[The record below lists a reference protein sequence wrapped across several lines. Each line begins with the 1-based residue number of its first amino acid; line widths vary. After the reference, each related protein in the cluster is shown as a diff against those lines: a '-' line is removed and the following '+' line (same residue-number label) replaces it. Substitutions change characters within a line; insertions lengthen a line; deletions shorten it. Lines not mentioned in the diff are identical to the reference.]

1 VSDNSK
7 RIGPDT
13 EFWHQL
19 NAGKFM
25 IQRSRST
32 GQYVFYPRMRAPG
45 SGADDLEWVEASGAG
60 EVHAVT
66 IIPRKPERGGTYN
79 IALVEL
85 AEGPRMMTRI
95 VGVDP
100 EAVTIGMPV
109 RAKIIQPDFGSLK
122 GGDQNLVVFEPD
134 VERSNG

>member
-1 VSDNSK
+1 MTDNSN
-7 RIGPDT
+7 RIGPDA
-13 EFWHQL
+13 EFWQHL

-32 GQYVFYPRMRAPG
+32 GQHVFYPRMRAPQ

-95 VGVDP
+95 VGIDP

-109 RAKIIQPDFGSLK
+109 RAKITQPDFGSMK

-134 VERSNG
+134 VERSDG